1 MDDINSALVCDG
13 VLQRWWRVILFLL
26 VFFFLPPSFLPP
38 RSLHPSRPLPAVM
51 HRLLNR
57 LKRAVCNPVSQQAS
71 ASPNT
76 HAHPYRQQSF
86 NPAGHPTPPPPP
98 PPPPPKPGPSDLHFF
113 RGIFHRQRVLSA
125 IFVGSGRGGGVW
137 GVLQAE
143 AAPSA
148 KHGTHYGSEAATGG
162 IAANVLLSK

>member
-1 MDDINSALVCDG
+1 MISTRRSCAMVFCKGGG
-13 VLQRWWRVILFLL
+13 VLFCFCC
-26 VFFFLPPSFLPP
+26 FFFSPSFFPPP

-86 NPAGHPTPPPPP
+86 NPAGHPPPPP

-125 IFVGSGRGGGVW
+125 IFVGSGRGGGIL
-137 GVLQAE
+137 GGPA
-143 AAPSA
+143 S
-148 KHGTHYGSEAATGG
+148 GGSPLGQTRDPLWERGSDG
-162 IAANVLLSK
+162 RNRG